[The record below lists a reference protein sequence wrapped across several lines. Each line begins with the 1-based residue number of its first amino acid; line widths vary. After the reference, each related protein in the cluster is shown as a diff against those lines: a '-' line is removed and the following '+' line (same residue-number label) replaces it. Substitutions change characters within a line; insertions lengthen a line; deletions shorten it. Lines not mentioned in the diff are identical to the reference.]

1 MSDISALRFSRYVS
15 SAIRGA
21 VSLIIGVFL
30 IGGCAGAFDAGVT
43 TGGQQDAAGF
53 RRALEDGDIPDP
65 ASMTVEGLLS
75 EHSIDLGEPAENAPI
90 FMTGAGAWNSPFEAF
105 GPLATLALGFGTTI
119 NADNFQRG
127 DLELCLVIDVSGSMQ
142 EPISGN
148 GRTTKFNAVRVA
160 VDRLLAQLTP
170 DDRVSVVTFNEQA
183 DVRTESAAG
192 NDIAAIKGA
201 LDRIVP
207 EGGTD
212 IARGMIA
219 GYEVLRDH
227 VTTDRL
233 GRLILFTD
241 AIPTVGLSQSDD
253 FLQIMSRYAKEELG
267 ATVFGVGADFGDE
280 LAQDI
285 AQVRGGNYFF
295 LGDYDR
301 VVSVFDEE
309 FDFLVS
315 PIAYDVRLTVN
326 IPFELDVESVHGLPG
341 VDINTHV
348 LELSVPT
355 LFLSNRQGGGE
366 IIIRLRAGALVDFD
380 AVVPLAD
387 ITYSYRTASGGRR
400 DAMLAKVLQA
410 NLDDS
415 GQTAYFE
422 NSGIQRACLLTD
434 TAIVLRDS
442 AADSYFG
449 YPYYFG
455 GNVFRARER
464 LSAFLDYFDELA
476 AGLEDR
482 PSTTSRALSQERAVI
497 VRFLDLLDRN
507 F

>member
-1 MSDISALRFSRYVS
+1 MSGSYWVFRP
-15 SAIRGA
+15 IRCVVG
-21 VSLIIGVFL
+21 VGLLLVGGIGLFAGN
-30 IGGCAGAFDAGVT
+30 GGCAPVGVT
-43 TGGQQDAAGF
+43 TGGQQDVASF
-53 RRALEDGDIPDP
+53 RSALADGDIPNP
-65 ASMTVEGLLS
+65 ESMTVEGLLS

-90 FMTGAGAWNSPFEAF
+90 FMTAAGAWNTPFEAF

-119 NADNFQRG
+119 NADNFQRD

-142 EPISGN
+142 DSISGN
-148 GRTTKFNAVRVA
+148 TRTTKFNAVRVA

-170 DDRVSVVTFNEQA
+170 ADRVSVVTFNEQA

-192 NDIAAIKGA
+192 DDIAAIKGA

-212 IARGMIA
+212 LARALIA

-227 VTTDRL
+227 VTAERS

-253 FLQIMSRYAKEELG
+253 FLQIMARYAEDELG

-301 VVSVFDEE
+301 VVSVFDQD
-309 FDFLVS
+309 FDLLVS

-326 IPFELDVESVHGLPG
+326 IPFELDVESVYGLPG

-355 LFLSNRQGGGE
+355 LFLSSRQGGGE
-366 IIIRLRAGALVDFD
+366 IIIRLRAGALVHFD
-380 AVVPLAD
+380 AAIPLAD
-387 ITYSYRTASGGRR
+387 ITYSYRNTTGGRR
-400 DAMLAKVLQA
+400 EAVLAKGLPE
-410 NLDDS
+410 NLDAS
-415 GQTAYFE
+415 GRTPYFE
-422 NSGIQRACLLTD
+422 NDGIRRACLLTD
-434 TAIVLRDS
+434 TAVVLHDS
-442 AADSYFG
+442 AADSYYFG
-449 YPYYFG
+449 YFG
-455 GNVFRARER
+455 GDVFGARDR
-464 LSAFLDYFDELA
+464 LSDFLHDFDELA
-476 AGLEDR
+476 AGLLDR
-482 PSTTSRALSQERAVI
+482 PSPTSRALSEEREVI
-497 VRFLDLLDRN
+497 VRFIDLLERRY
-507 F
+507 

>member
-1 MSDISALRFSRYVS
+1 
-15 SAIRGA
+15 
-21 VSLIIGVFL
+21 
-30 IGGCAGAFDAGVT
+30 
-43 TGGQQDAAGF
+43 
-53 RRALEDGDIPDP
+53 
-65 ASMTVEGLLS
+65 MTVEGLLS

-90 FMTGAGAWNSPFEAF
+90 FMTAAGAWNMPFDAF
-105 GPLATLALGFGTTI
+105 GPQATLALGFGTTI
-119 NADNFQRG
+119 NAENFQRS

-142 EPISGN
+142 DPISGN
-148 GRTTKFNAVRVA
+148 GRTSKFNAVRIA

-170 DDRVSVVTFNEQA
+170 EDRVSVVTFNEQA

-212 IARGMIA
+212 LARGMIT
-219 GYEVLRDH
+219 GYEVLSDH
-227 VTTDRL
+227 VTAERP

-241 AIPTVGLSQSDD
+241 AVPTVGLSASDD
-253 FLQIMSRYAKEELG
+253 FLQIMQRYGDEELG
-267 ATVFGVGADFGDE
+267 TTVLGVGADFGDE

-301 VVSVFDEE
+301 VVSVFDDE

-326 IPFELDVESVHGLPG
+326 IPFELDIESVHGLPG

-348 LELSVPT
+348 LELEVPT
-355 LFLSNRQGGGE
+355 LFLSSNQGGGE

-380 AVVPLAD
+380 AAVPLAD
-387 ITYSYRTASGGRR
+387 ITYSYRNTSGGRR
-400 DAMLAKVLQA
+400 EAVLAKMLPA
-410 NLDDS
+410 GLDAA

-422 NSGIQRACLLTD
+422 NDGVQRACLLTD
-434 TAIVLRDS
+434 TALVLRES

-449 YPYYFG
+449 FPYYYG
-455 GNVFRARER
+455 GSTSSARQR
-464 LSAFLDYFDELA
+464 LTDFLDYFDVLA

-482 PSTTSRALSQERAVI
+482 PTATSRALSEERDVI
-497 VRFLDLLDRN
+497 ERFLSLLEGY